1 MEANMKDIIARLATH
16 QTTPISTCD
25 DDHDDYDDYDDV
37 DNDVDGGS
45 DEDDGGDDGGDE
57 IKASFALGFIPD
69 ICHFFTLTYFEAW
82 KFYTQKC
89 VNLRQ
94 NCIATKLRN
103 PPQCAKLHT

>member
-25 DDHDDYDDYDDV
+25 DD
-37 DNDVDGGS
+37 DVDGDG
-45 DEDDGGDDGGDE
+45 DEDDDGDDGGDE

-94 NCIATKLRN
+94 NCLATK
-103 PPQCAKLHT
+103 